1 MFSLPNLVHYHLL
14 LNHFP
19 TVGTLVA
26 LALFI
31 AALMGKR
38 EDLTKAS
45 LGIFLII
52 AILTLPVYMSGKSAE
67 KVVKDQEG
75 VSAVAIEAHQDAAF
89 FAFIMMQLTGAASW
103 LALWQ
108 YRRTAKPG
116 RGVLPAVLVLSL
128 ITVGVMTRAADMGGE
143 IRHSEIVSDPTTA
156 NNEWLKT
163 STFSNFITEKVW
175 GWPALEAL
183 HFVGLSLMFGVIV
196 VVDLRILGMIK
207 SVSYAALH
215 RLLPWGVLGFGINL
229 VSGMLFFITQPEQY
243 IENIALQWK
252 VVLIVLGGINV
263 LYFTIFDHSW
273 TLESG
278 EDAPLTGK
286 VMAVVTIAVWL
297 GVIYLGRMMPFIG
310 GSF

>member
-31 AALMGKR
+31 AALIGKR

-89 FAFIMMQLTGAASW
+89 FAFILMQLTGAAAW

-108 YRRTAKPG
+108 YRRTARPG

-128 ITVGVMTRAADMGGE
+128 MTFGVMARAADMGGE
-143 IRHSEIVSDPTTA
+143 IRHSEIVSSQTTA
-156 NNEWLKT
+156 NTEFLKT
-163 STFSNFITEKVW
+163 STIAGFITEKVW

-183 HFVGLSLMFGVIV
+183 HFVGLSLMFGVII

-207 SVSYAALH
+207 SVDYSAMH

-263 LYFTIFDHSW
+263 LYFTIFDHAWS
-273 TLESG
+273 LKRG
-278 EDAPLTGK
+278 EDAPLMGK
-286 VMAVVTIAVWL
+286 VMAVVTIAVWI

>member
-31 AALMGKR
+31 AALIGKR
-38 EDLTKAS
+38 QDLTKAS

-75 VSAVAIEAHQDAAF
+75 VSAVAIEAHRDAAF
-89 FAFIMMQLTGAASW
+89 FAFIMMQLTGAAAW

-116 RGVLPAVLVLSL
+116 RGVLPAVLVLSV
-128 ITVGVMTRAADMGGE
+128 ITFGVMARAADMGGE
-143 IRHSEIVSDPTTA
+143 IRHSEIAADPVTSNT
-156 NNEWLKT
+156 EWIKT
-163 STFSNFITEKVW
+163 SSISGFITEKVW

-183 HFVGLSLMFGVIV
+183 HFVGLSLMNPA
-196 VVDLRILGMIK
+196 M
-207 SVSYAALH
+207 
-215 RLLPWGVLGFGINL
+215 VL
-229 VSGMLFFITQPEQY
+229 V
-243 IENIALQWK
+243 
-252 VVLIVLGGINV
+252 
-263 LYFTIFDHSW
+263 
-273 TLESG
+273 
-278 EDAPLTGK
+278 
-286 VMAVVTIAVWL
+286 
-297 GVIYLGRMMPFIG
+297 
-310 GSF
+310 

>member
-89 FAFIMMQLTGAASW
+89 FAFIMMQLTGAAAW

-128 ITVGVMTRAADMGGE
+128 ITLGVMTRAADMGGE
-143 IRHSEIVSDPTTA
+143 IRHSEIVSDATTA

-163 STFSNFITEKVW
+163 STISNLITEKVW
-175 GWPALEAL
+175 AWPALEAL

-207 SVSYAALH
+207 SVSYTALH
-215 RLLPWGVLGFGINL
+215 RVLPWGVLGFAINL
-229 VSGMLFFITQPEQY
+229 TSGMLFFITQPEQY

-263 LYFTIFDHSW
+263 LYFTIFDHAW

-278 EDAPLTGK
+278 QDAPLTGK

>member
-26 LALFI
+26 LCLFI
-31 AALMGKR
+31 AALIGKR

-67 KVVKDQEG
+67 KLVKDQDG

-89 FAFIMMQLTGAASW
+89 FAFILMQFTGAAAW

-108 YRRTAKPG
+108 YRRLAKPG

-128 ITVGVMTRAADMGGE
+128 LTFGVMARAADMGGE
-143 IRHSEIVSDPTTA
+143 IRHSEIAADPVTA
-156 NNEWLKT
+156 NNEFLKT
-163 STFSNFITEKVW
+163 STIANFITEKVW

-196 VVDLRILGMIK
+196 VVDLRILGMMK
-207 SVSYAALH
+207 RVDYAAMH

-263 LYFTIFDHSW
+263 LYFTIFDHAWS
-273 TLESG
+273 LEPG
-278 EDAPLTGK
+278 EDAPLSGK
-286 VMAVVTIAVWL
+286 VMAVFTIAVWI

>member
-31 AALMGKR
+31 AALIGKR
-38 EDLTKAS
+38 QDLTKAS

-67 KVVKDQEG
+67 KLIRDQEG

-89 FAFIMMQLTGAASW
+89 FAFICMQLTGAAAW

-108 YRRTAKPG
+108 YRRLSKPG
-116 RGVLPAVLVLSL
+116 GGVLPAVLVLSV
-128 ITVGVMTRAADMGGE
+128 ITFGVMARAADMGGN
-143 IRHSEIVSDPTTA
+143 IRHSEIAADPVTSNT
-156 NNEWLKT
+156 EWIKT
-163 STFSNFITEKVW
+163 SSISGFITEKVW

-196 VVDLRILGMIK
+196 VVDLRILGLMK
-207 SVSYAALH
+207 TVDYAAMH

-243 IENIALQWK
+243 VENIALQWK
-252 VVLIVLGGINV
+252 IVLIVLGGINV
-263 LYFTIFDHSW
+263 LYFTIFDHAW
-273 TLESG
+273 TLQRG
-278 EDAPLTGK
+278 EDAPLSGK
-286 VMAVVTIAVWL
+286 VMAVLTIAVWI

>member
-67 KVVKDQEG
+67 KLVKDQEG
-75 VSAVAIEAHQDAAF
+75 VSAVAIESHQDAAF
-89 FAFIMMQLTGAASW
+89 FAFIMMQLTGAAAW

-108 YRRTAKPG
+108 YRRIAKPG

-128 ITVGVMTRAADMGGE
+128 ITFGVMARAADMGGE
-143 IRHSEIVSDPTTA
+143 IRHSEIVSDARTA

-163 STFSNFITEKVW
+163 NTISGFITEKVW

-286 VMAVVTIAVWL
+286 VMAVFTIAVWL

>member
-26 LALFI
+26 LGLFI
-31 AALMGKR
+31 AALIGKR

-52 AILTLPVYMSGKSAE
+52 SIITLPVYMSGKSAE
-67 KVVKDQEG
+67 KLVKDQAG
-75 VSAVAIEAHQDAAF
+75 VSTVTIEAHQDAAF
-89 FAFIMMQLTGAASW
+89 FAFIMMQFTGAAAW

-108 YRRTAKPG
+108 YRRLSKPG
-116 RGVLPAVLVLSL
+116 PGVLPAVLVLSL
-128 ITVGVMTRAADMGGE
+128 ITFGVMARAADMGGE
-143 IRHSEIVSDPTTA
+143 IRHSEIVSDAATA
-156 NNEWLKT
+156 NTEWLKT
-163 STFSNFITEKVW
+163 STIAGFITEKVW

-207 SVSYAALH
+207 SVDYAALH

-263 LYFTIFDHSW
+263 LYFTIFDHAW
-273 TLESG
+273 TLQSG

-286 VMAVVTIAVWL
+286 VMAVFTIAVWI

>member
-31 AALMGKR
+31 AALIGKR

-67 KVVKDQEG
+67 KLVKDQEG

-89 FAFIMMQLTGAASW
+89 FAFILMQLTGAASW
-103 LALWQ
+103 LALWH

-128 ITVGVMTRAADMGGE
+128 ITFGVMARAADMGGE
-143 IRHSEIVSDPTTA
+143 IRHSEIVSDTATA

-163 STFSNFITEKVW
+163 STFSGFITEKVW

-207 SVSYAALH
+207 SVSYSALH

-263 LYFTIFDHSW
+263 LYFTIFDHAW
-273 TLESG
+273 NLEPG

-286 VMAVVTIAVWL
+286 VMAVVTIAVWI

>member
-26 LALFI
+26 LCLFI
-31 AALMGKR
+31 AALIGKR

-67 KVVKDQEG
+67 KLVKDQDG

-89 FAFIMMQLTGAASW
+89 FAFILMQFTGAAAW

-108 YRRTAKPG
+108 YRRLSKPG

-128 ITVGVMTRAADMGGE
+128 LTFGVMARAADMGGE
-143 IRHSEIVSDPTTA
+143 IRHSEIAADPVTA
-156 NNEWLKT
+156 NNEFLKT
-163 STFSNFITEKVW
+163 STIANFITEKVW
-175 GWPALEAL
+175 GWPALEAI
-183 HFVGLSLMFGVIV
+183 HFVGLSLMFGVII
-196 VVDLRILGMIK
+196 VVDLRILGMMK
-207 SVSYAALH
+207 RVDYAAMH
-215 RLLPWGVLGFGINL
+215 RLLPWGVLGFAINL
-229 VSGMLFFITQPEQY
+229 TSGMLFFITQPEQY
-243 IENIALQWK
+243 VENIALQWK

-263 LYFTIFDHSW
+263 LYFTIFDHAWS
-273 TLESG
+273 LQSG
-278 EDAPLTGK
+278 EDAPVSGK
-286 VMAVVTIAVWL
+286 VMAVFTIAVWI

>member
-31 AALMGKR
+31 AALVGKR

-67 KVVKDQEG
+67 KLVKDQQG

-89 FAFIMMQLTGAASW
+89 FAFILMQLTGAAAW

-108 YRRTAKPG
+108 YRRMAKPG
-116 RGVLPAVLVLSL
+116 RGVLPAVLVLSV
-128 ITVGVMTRAADMGGE
+128 ITFGVMARAADMGGE
-143 IRHSEIVSDPTTA
+143 IRHSEIVSEATTA
-156 NNEWLKT
+156 NTEWLKT
-163 STFSNFITEKVW
+163 STIAGFITEKVW

-286 VMAVVTIAVWL
+286 LMAVLTIAVWV

>member
-31 AALMGKR
+31 AALVGKR

-52 AILTLPVYMSGKSAE
+52 AIITLPVYMSGKSAE
-67 KVVKDQEG
+67 KLVKDQQG
-75 VSAVAIEAHQDAAF
+75 VSSVAIEAHQDAAF
-89 FAFIMMQLTGAASW
+89 FAFIMMQATGAAAW
-103 LALWQ
+103 LGLWQ
-108 YRRTAKPG
+108 YRRMAKPG

-128 ITVGVMTRAADMGGE
+128 ITFGVMARAADMGGE
-143 IRHSEIVSDPTTA
+143 IRHSEIVSDATTA
-156 NNEWLKT
+156 NNELLKT
-163 STFSNFITEKVW
+163 STISGFITEKVW

-196 VVDLRILGMIK
+196 VVDLRILGMLK
-207 SVSYAALH
+207 CVSYSALH

-252 VVLIVLGGINV
+252 IVLIVLGGINV

>member
-26 LALFI
+26 LCLFI
-31 AALMGKR
+31 AALIGKR

-67 KVVKDQEG
+67 KLVKDQDG

-89 FAFIMMQLTGAASW
+89 FAFILMQFTGAAAW

-108 YRRTAKPG
+108 YRRLSKPG

-128 ITVGVMTRAADMGGE
+128 LTFGVMARAADMGGE
-143 IRHSEIVSDPTTA
+143 IRHSEIAADPVTA
-156 NNEWLKT
+156 NNEFLKT
-163 STFSNFITEKVW
+163 STIANFITEKVW
-175 GWPALEAL
+175 GWPALEAI
-183 HFVGLSLMFGVIV
+183 HFVGLSLMFGVII
-196 VVDLRILGMIK
+196 VVDLRILGMMK
-207 SVSYAALH
+207 RVDYAAMH
-215 RLLPWGVLGFGINL
+215 RLLPWGVLGFAINL
-229 VSGMLFFITQPEQY
+229 TSGMLFFITQPEQY
-243 IENIALQWK
+243 VENIALQWK

-263 LYFTIFDHSW
+263 LYFTIFDHAWS
-273 TLESG
+273 LESG
-278 EDAPLTGK
+278 EDAPFSGK
-286 VMAVVTIAVWL
+286 VMAVFTIAVWI

>member
-1 MFSLPNLVHYHLL
+1 
-14 LNHFP
+14 
-19 TVGTLVA
+19 
-26 LALFI
+26 
-31 AALMGKR
+31 
-38 EDLTKAS
+38 
-45 LGIFLII
+45 
-52 AILTLPVYMSGKSAE
+52 MSGKSAE

-75 VSAVAIEAHQDAAF
+75 VSAVMIEAHQDAAF
-89 FAFIMMQLTGAASW
+89 FAFILMQLTGAAAW

-108 YRRTAKPG
+108 YRRLSKPG

-128 ITVGVMTRAADMGGE
+128 ITFGFMARAADMGGE
-143 IRHSEIVSDPTTA
+143 IRHSEIASDPVTSNT
-156 NNEWLKT
+156 EWLKT
-163 STFSNFITEKVW
+163 STISGFITEKVW

-207 SVSYAALH
+207 NVDYAALH

-252 VVLIVLGGINV
+252 IVLIVLGGINV
-263 LYFTIFDHSW
+263 LYFTIFDHAW
-273 TLESG
+273 TLQRG

-286 VMAVVTIAVWL
+286 VMAVLTIAVWI

>member
-31 AALMGKR
+31 AALIGKR

-67 KVVKDQEG
+67 KVVKAQEG

-89 FAFIMMQLTGAASW
+89 FAFILMQLTGAAAW

-108 YRRTAKPG
+108 YRRTARPG

-128 ITVGVMTRAADMGGE
+128 MTFGVMARAADMGGE
-143 IRHSEIVSDPTTA
+143 IRHSEIVSSQTTA
-156 NNEWLKT
+156 NTEFLKT
-163 STFSNFITEKVW
+163 STIAGFITEKVW

-207 SVSYAALH
+207 SVDYAAMH

-229 VSGMLFFITQPEQY
+229 TSGMLFFITQPEQY
-243 IENIALQWK
+243 VENIAP
-252 VVLIVLGGINV
+252 VAVLEASLC
-263 LYFTIFDHSW
+263 
-273 TLESG
+273 
-278 EDAPLTGK
+278 A
-286 VMAVVTIAVWL
+286 
-297 GVIYLGRMMPFIG
+297 
-310 GSF
+310 